1 MNRKIPEKENPFENM
16 EQVRGALFESTTYNV
31 LLHYSIN
38 NKCFIL
44 FSFVF
49 FFFCCQM
56 NRNVTQK

>member
-49 FFFCCQM
+49 FFFA
-56 NRNVTQK
+56 VK